1 MTLALTRSY
10 ELRVKST
17 DDGQDVQSVFLD
29 MSKAFEKV
37 WQKGLTFKLKLNGTS
52 GKLLSNLTEFL
63 KFRTKKSG
71 VK

>member
-1 MTLALTRSY
+1 M
-10 ELRVKST
+10 VKSF
-17 DDGQDVQSVFLD
+17 DDGQDVQSMFLD

-37 WQKGLTFKLKLNGTS
+37 WKKGLNFKLKLNGTS

-63 KFRTKKSG
+63 KFRTKKND

>member
-1 MTLALTRSY
+1 M
-10 ELRVKST
+10 VKSF

-37 WQKGLTFKLKLNGTS
+37 WKKGLNFKLKLNGTS

-63 KFRTKKSG
+63 KFRTKKND

>member
-1 MTLALTRSY
+1 
-10 ELRVKST
+10 
-17 DDGQDVQSVFLD
+17 